1 MVIILSKFALLVKNG
16 SFENLNTAALI
27 ASGAVANDHEVLM
40 FFMHDAV
47 WSLKKD
53 VYLTTRNIH
62 SVYPEVTAQIQQV
75 DKDGKLQV
83 WFNLIPQL
91 KEIGEIKIV
100 ACGLMMDVF
109 GLKKEDLV
117 DFVDEVAGVA
127 YFTGEADSS
136 ENIMVIG

>member
-1 MVIILSKFALLVKNG
+1 MSKFALLVKSG
-16 SFENLNTAALI
+16 SFDNMNTAALI

-53 VYLTTRNIH
+53 VYQTNRNIH
-62 SVYPEVTAQIQQV
+62 SVYPEVSEKIEQE
-75 DKDGKLQV
+75 DKNGKLQN
-83 WFNLIPQL
+83 WFMLLPQL

-109 GLKKEDLV
+109 GLKKEELV

-127 YFTGEADSS
+127 YFTGEAANSDT
-136 ENIMVIG
+136 IMTIG

>member
-1 MVIILSKFALLVKNG
+1 M
-16 SFENLNTAALI
+16 NTAALI

-53 VYLTTRNIH
+53 VYLTNRSIK
-62 SVYPEVTAQIQQV
+62 SIYPEVSAKIEEE
-75 DKDGKLQV
+75 DKSGKLQV
-83 WFNLIPQL
+83 WYNLIPQL

-109 GLKKEDLV
+109 KLKQEDLV

>member
-1 MVIILSKFALLVKNG
+1 MITISKFALLIKNG

-53 VYLTTRNIH
+53 VYLTNKSIH
-62 SVYPEVTAQIQQV
+62 SIYPDVSAKIEEM
-75 DKDGKLQV
+75 DKIGKLQV
-83 WFNLIPQL
+83 WYNLIPQL

-100 ACGLMMDVF
+100 ACGLMMDIF
-109 GLKKEDLV
+109 GLKQDDLV

-127 YFTGEADSS
+127 YFTGEADNS

>member
-1 MVIILSKFALLVKNG
+1 M
-16 SFENLNTAALI
+16 NTAALI

-47 WSLKKD
+47 WTLKKD
-53 VYLTTRNIH
+53 VYLTNRSIH
-62 SVYPEVTAQIQQV
+62 SIYPEVKEAQERE
-75 DKDGKLQV
+75 DKSGRLQV
-83 WFNLIPQL
+83 WYNLIPQL

-109 GLKKEDLV
+109 GLKQEDLV

-127 YFTGEADSS
+127 YFTGEADTS
-136 ENIMVIG
+136 ENIMTIG

>member
-1 MVIILSKFALLVKNG
+1 MSKFALLVKNG

-53 VYLTTRNIH
+53 VYKTNRTVH
-62 SVYPEVTAQIQQV
+62 SVYPEVAQKIEEQ
-75 DKDGKLQV
+75 DKNGKLQI
-83 WFNLIPQL
+83 WYNLIPDL

-100 ACGLMMDVF
+100 ACGLMMDIF
-109 GLKKEDLV
+109 DLKQEDLV

-127 YFTGEADSS
+127 YFTGEADES

>member
-1 MVIILSKFALLVKNG
+1 MITTSKFALLVKNG

-53 VYLTTRNIH
+53 VYMTNRTIH
-62 SVYPEVTAQIQQV
+62 SIYPEVSSKVEQE
-75 DKDGKLQV
+75 DKNGKLQV

-100 ACGLMMDVF
+100 ACGLMMDIF
-109 GLKKEDLV
+109 GLKQDDLV

>member
-1 MVIILSKFALLVKNG
+1 MSKFALLVKSG
-16 SFENLNTAALI
+16 SFENMNTAALI

-47 WSLKKD
+47 WTLKKD
-53 VYLTTRNIH
+53 VYQTNRNIH
-62 SVYPEVTAQIQQV
+62 SVYPEVSEKIEQE
-75 DKDGKLQV
+75 DKSGKLQN
-83 WFNLIPQL
+83 WFMLLPQL

-109 GLKKEDLV
+109 GLKKEELV

-127 YFTGEADSS
+127 YFTGEAANSDT
-136 ENIMVIG
+136 IMTIG